1 MSDLYTSNIQELVQ
15 TLAKLM
21 IAKKFKLA
29 TAESCTG
36 GMLSQRVTAL
46 SGSSEWFECGFI
58 TYSNDLKIS
67 LLGVQAKVLDEFG
80 AVSKEVAEQMAL
92 GTLQNCAADIAVS
105 ITGIAGPRG
114 GSTAKPV
121 GTVYIATAK
130 LNQSAKAKHYHF
142 KGNREVIRKQ
152 TTHAAIKLVVDQLS

>member
-1 MSDLYTSNIQELVQ
+1 
-15 TLAKLM
+15 
-21 IAKKFKLA
+21 
-29 TAESCTG
+29 
-36 GMLSQRVTAL
+36 
-46 SGSSEWFECGFI
+46 
-58 TYSNDLKIS
+58 
-67 LLGVQAKVLDEFG
+67 
-80 AVSKEVAEQMAL
+80 MAL